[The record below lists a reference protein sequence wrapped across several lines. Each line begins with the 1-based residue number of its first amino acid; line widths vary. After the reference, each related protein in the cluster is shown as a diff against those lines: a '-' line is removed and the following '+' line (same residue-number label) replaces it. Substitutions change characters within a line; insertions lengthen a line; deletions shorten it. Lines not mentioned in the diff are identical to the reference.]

1 MQQIYKIQYY
11 KYNSLQTDI
20 PYTSNVITIK
30 TQQQFI
36 ELELVLKFIWRNQ
49 GLEQSNTILETG
61 TVKRNSEEEINL
73 LYQIARLKIKAIV
86 IKARYYWKTKDKEM
100 ERKQKPKQQNK
111 LYIGSYYM
119 TDVAL

>member
-1 MQQIYKIQYY
+1 MNAEFQRIAEIR
-11 KYNSLQTDI
+11 
-20 PYTSNVITIK
+20 IK
-30 TQQQFI
+30 
-36 ELELVLKFIWRNQ
+36 
-49 GLEQSNTILETG
+49 
-61 TVKRNSEEEINL
+61 EI
-73 LYQIARLKIKAIV
+73 KIKAIV